1 MIARLFDFVRGLIS
15 LALLLL
21 LLVGIPALLLLI
33 VGYPLPTE
41 TPSIDLIRSHLE
53 SGDIPDEFIIKA
65 LAVMVWFVWAQL
77 AVAVLTETFAT
88 LRGRVARRA
97 PVLPGM
103 QLMAGKLVAS
113 SVLIISAFLPSRA
126 ATAAPIHPIDASEMA
141 IDASIGAPPSLGVS
155 GQFGELSRNGLTGL
169 ASGPVGIDGG
179 AAASV
184 ETASG
189 WYETKSGDS
198 WWDMAERLLGDGMRW
213 SELRDLNSGKT
224 MLTGDVISGDTEEV
238 KGGWQLDVPSGARAD
253 LLVQSP
259 IGAPDIP
266 TDAAPV
272 EVEVRGEQFAAAV
285 AAEQSDSTSTEVAED
300 AEVSEDAE
308 AAPAEEAGREIPA
321 SSPLIEAIKP
331 FALVYEGPT
340 GATPVGDHVPY
351 QVVAG
356 DNLWDIAERHLGDP
370 FRWPEIFENSNDL
383 TQTFGRTISD
393 PNLIWP
399 DSVVLLPGDATGVP
413 PADPELVAEVV
424 GPISASSEQGSAEL
438 PLVPEKDLGGALR
451 PQDLEA
457 ATEAAEANL
466 PDGVGP
472 DGPDGSSDPDGGLE
486 EGAESSEER
495 SGLAGALSRPAGAAF
510 GAGGLLLATGL
521 LGLLQRARRLR
532 QSEAGPRTIPSPPP
546 IELVDI
552 ETVLRNSAD
561 QQRSLSVHQ
570 IIASL
575 ADRTIVPGEPV
586 AAPEVIRIGA
596 DRAEVIQHG
605 EDPDLPS
612 PWLAA
617 TNTTVETLRGKSL
630 AVLPAEFFPE
640 DLSTA
645 PDTEH
650 AAPTCVSVG
659 GGLLLNLEAVGV
671 IAVDGSVEASAGLI
685 RSMVHELA
693 TGPARRTLDIRVS
706 DRLPGAT
713 LHDHVRCGPL
723 DALVAE
729 LAPWFEDVDLGM
741 TAAGGFSSYALRAA
755 GQGRSIPD
763 PKVIFA
769 DVDDVAGLAPLIER
783 ARRQTMPLA
792 VVITGDLT
800 NQPVQPAVTVAI
812 DGGTTTLEPYG
823 IAAATQHLETDLIL
837 SAEALITHARRAPM
851 VHRDDD
857 QATILPHAD
866 HPTDPAQ
873 VATEETP
880 EHEIATEQPADK
892 HEVTD
897 QADETDTGILI
908 RVLGPVEFDGG
919 PDDLSEPERSLL
931 TFLALVGPS
940 TTEQVHDAVWPDED
954 VPQDRV
960 DSTLASLRE
969 RLGLLLPDAADGRHR
984 VRSIITDLGSARRWL
999 HQAAAMSGERS
1010 RNLTELALAEVR
1022 GIPFEGVEPR
1032 YWQWVEDHKMAV
1044 STQASSMLID
1054 ACFDLC
1060 DGAYADGNLQLASW
1074 ACDVAALIDPVHETV
1089 AIRRAQLLGV
1099 AGQHREAAELV
1110 EAWETNYTRI
1120 VDRAAPVGPRA
1131 ALQQREAVSNH
1142 VS

>member
-21 LLVGIPALLLLI
+21 LLVGVPTLLLVI

-41 TPSIDLIRSHLE
+41 TPSIDLIRTHVE
-53 SGDIPDEFIIKA
+53 SGDIPDQFIIKA
-65 LAVMVWFVWAQL
+65 LALLVWFVWAQL

-88 LRGRVARRA
+88 IRGRVARRA

-113 SVLIISAFLPSRA
+113 SILIISAFLPSRA
-126 ATAAPIHPIDASEMA
+126 ATAAPIHPIDASELA
-141 IDASIGAPPSLGVS
+141 IDAPVGAPPSLGGVS
-155 GQFGELSRNGLTGL
+155 GPYGEFSRNGIGGFAPAVAGL
-169 ASGPVGIDGG
+169 QGE

-184 ETASG
+184 QTASG
-189 WYETKSGDS
+189 WYETKNGDS

-224 MLTGDVISGDTEEV
+224 MLTGDVISAETEQV
-238 KGGWQLDVPSGARAD
+238 KGGWQLDVPVGARAD
-253 LLVQSP
+253 LLAHSP
-259 IGAPDIP
+259 IGVPDVP

-272 EVEVRGEQFAAAV
+272 EAEARGQQI
-285 AAEQSDSTSTEVAED
+285 AAEVTAESSSPASPVVATEAI
-300 AEVSEDAE
+300 A
-308 AAPAEEAGREIPA
+308 AEEANLEVPG

-331 FALVYEGPT
+331 FALVYEGPS

-370 FRWPEIFENSNDL
+370 FRWPEIFENSTDL

-399 DSVVLLPGDATGVP
+399 DSVVLLPGDATDVP
-413 PADPELVAEVV
+413 AADPELVAEVV
-424 GPISASSEQGSAEL
+424 GPVSAPSEQDVTEL
-438 PLVPEKDLGGALR
+438 PVVPEKDLGGALR

-466 PDGVGP
+466 PDGIGP
-472 DGPDGSSDPDGGLE
+472 DDPSDPDRGTGDGE
-486 EGAESSEER
+486 DSVEER

-510 GAGGLLLATGL
+510 GAGGLLVATGL
-521 LGLLQRARRLR
+521 LGLLHRARRLR
-532 QSEAGPRTIPSPPP
+532 QSEAGPRTIPAPPP

-561 QQRSLSVHQ
+561 QKRTLSVHQ

-605 EDPDLPS
+605 EDLELPS

-617 TNTTVETLRGKSL
+617 TNTTVETLSGKSL

-640 DLSTA
+640 DQTPA
-645 PDTEH
+645 TDAEH
-650 AAPTCVSVG
+650 AAPMCVSVG

-671 IAVDGSVEASAGLI
+671 VAVDGSVEASAGLI

-693 TGPARRTLDIRVS
+693 TGPARRMLDIRVS

-723 DALVAE
+723 DGLVAE
-729 LAPWFEDVDLGM
+729 LEPWFEDVDLGM

-755 GQGRSIPD
+755 GEGRSIPD

-769 DVDDVAGLAPLIER
+769 DAGEVASLAPLIER

-800 NQPVQPAVTVAI
+800 EPSVQPVVTVAI
-812 DGGTTTLEPYG
+812 DGGTTTLRPYG

-851 VHRDDD
+851 VHRNDD

-873 VATEETP
+873 VPTEETP
-880 EHEIATEQPADK
+880 EHEIATEQPADE

-897 QADETDTGILI
+897 QADETDSGILI

-940 TTEQVHDAVWPDED
+940 TTEQIHDAVWPDED
-954 VPQDRV
+954 VPKDRV
-960 DSTLASLRE
+960 DTTLASLRE
-969 RLGLLLPDAADGRHR
+969 RLGLLLPDAGDGRHR

-1022 GIPFEGVEPR
+1022 GVPFEGTEPR
-1032 YWQWVEDHKMAV
+1032 YWQWVENHKMAV
-1044 STQASSMLID
+1044 STQASSMLVD

-1060 DGAYADGNLQLASW
+1060 DGAYADGNLQLATW

-1099 AGQHREAAELV
+1099 AGQHHEATELV
-1110 EAWETNYTRI
+1110 EQWEADYTRI
-1120 VDRAAPVGPRA
+1120 VDRAAPMGPRA
-1131 ALQQREAVSNH
+1131 ALQQREAVTNH

>member
-1 MIARLFDFVRGLIS
+1 MIARFFDFLKGVIS
-15 LALLLL
+15 LALLLA
-21 LLVGIPALLLLI
+21 LLVGVPALLLLI

-41 TPSIDLIRSHLE
+41 TPSIDLIRTHLE
-53 SGDIPDEFIIKA
+53 SGDIPDQFIIKA
-65 LAVMVWFVWAQL
+65 LAVLVWFVWAQL
-77 AVAVLTETFAT
+77 AVAVLAEAFAT

-113 SVLIISAFLPSRA
+113 SVLIISAFLPNRA
-126 ATAAPIHPIDASEMA
+126 ATAAPIHPIDVSELA
-141 IDASIGAPPSLGVS
+141 IESTVGGPPGLGGPSGALA
-155 GQFGELSRNGLTGL
+155 ELSRNGIAGTAPTG
-169 ASGPVGIDGG
+169 SGLGPGG
-179 AAASV
+179 VAAT
-184 ETASG
+184 TAAG
-189 WYETKSGDS
+189 WYETQSGDS

-224 MLTGDVISGDTEEV
+224 MLTGDVISNETEDV
-238 KGGWQLDVPSGARAD
+238 KGGWLLDVPVGARAD
-253 LLVQSP
+253 LLVTSP
-259 IGAPDIP
+259 GGVPDVPVEASPVEIANSGDRLTTAPP
-266 TDAAPV
+266 AAAPSTAALSS
-272 EVEVRGEQFAAAV
+272 GADGSAAADPP
-285 AAEQSDSTSTEVAED
+285 AADEFTPG
-300 AEVSEDAE
+300 SEL
-308 AAPAEEAGREIPA
+308 PT

-340 GATPVGDHVPY
+340 GAAGTGEHVPY

-370 FRWPEIFENSNDL
+370 FRWPEIFENSTGL

-399 DSVVLLPGDATGVP
+399 DSIVLLPADATDVP
-413 PADPELVAEVV
+413 TADPELVDEVV
-424 GPISASSEQGSAEL
+424 GLLTASA
-438 PLVPEKDLGGALR
+438 PEKSTPPPMAPEDLGGSLR
-451 PQDLEA
+451 PEDLQN
-457 ATEAAEANL
+457 ATEAAGANL
-466 PDGVGP
+466 ADGAGPDP
-472 DGPDGSSDPDGGLE
+472 DGPSDPDERGVGE
-486 EGAESSEER
+486 DRTDESS
-495 SGLAGALSRPAGAAF
+495 GLGDALTRPAGAAF
-510 GAGGLLLATGL
+510 GAGGLLVATGL
-521 LGLLQRARRLR
+521 LGMLRRARRLR
-532 QSEAGPRTIPSPPP
+532 QSEAGPRTIPAPPP
-546 IELVDI
+546 MELIDI

-561 QQRSLSVHQ
+561 QRQTLSVHQ
-570 IIASL
+570 IVASL
-575 ADRTIVPGEPV
+575 ADRTIMPGEPV
-586 AAPEVIRIGA
+586 AAPEVIRIGVE
-596 DRAEVIQHG
+596 RAEVIQHG

-617 TNTTVETLRGKSL
+617 TNDTVRSLSGKSL
-630 AVLPAEFFPE
+630 AILPAEFFPDGSSAGSDAE
-640 DLSTA
+640 PAT
-645 PDTEH
+645 PM
-650 AAPTCVSVG
+650 CVTVG

-671 IAVDGSVEASAGLI
+671 VGVDGSVEATAGLI

-706 DRLPGAT
+706 DRLPGAD

-723 DALVAE
+723 DALPTE
-729 LAPWFEDVDLGM
+729 LEPWFEDVELGM

-769 DVDDVAGLAPLIER
+769 DAAEAAALAPLIER

-792 VVITGDLT
+792 VILSGDLAAL
-800 NQPVQPAVTVAI
+800 QLAPSVTVAI
-812 DGGTTTLEPYG
+812 EGGTTTLLPYG

-851 VHRDDD
+851 VHRNDD
-857 QATILPHAD
+857 QDTIIPQAD

-880 EHEIATEQPADK
+880 EHEIVTEQPADE

-897 QADETDTGILI
+897 QADAADSGILI

-940 TTEQVHDAVWPDED
+940 TTAQVRDAVWPEDED
-954 VPQDRV
+954 VSDERV
-960 DSTLASLRE
+960 VAALVSLRE
-969 RLGLLLPDAADGRHR
+969 RIGLLLPEATDGRHR

-999 HQAAAMSGERS
+999 HQAGAMSGDRAN
-1010 RNLTELALAEVR
+1010 NLTELALSEVR
-1022 GIPFEGVEPR
+1022 GVPFDGVKPK
-1032 YWQWVEDHKMAV
+1032 YWQWIEDHKMAV
-1044 STQASSMLID
+1044 ATQASSMLVD

-1060 DGAYADGNLQLASW
+1060 DRAYENGDLQLATW
-1074 ACDVAALIDPVHETV
+1074 ACDVAAMIDPIHETV
-1089 AIRRAQLLGV
+1089 AIRRVQLLGV
-1099 AGQHREAAELV
+1099 AGRHPEAVELV
-1110 EAWETNYTRI
+1110 DHWESDYTRI
-1120 VDRAAPVGPRA
+1120 VDRPAPVGPRA
-1131 ALQQREAVSNH
+1131 ALQQREAVSHH